1 MDHQKDESSTTLM
14 DPAAAL
20 SQVFTLLKAKDDTSR
35 FVGLS
40 LLCSL
45 LDTHDILRNDPDIV
59 VKSWAAIPS
68 KFLNR
73 LLNALEGQKRTKDE
87 ANSMNE
93 LAVSVIHVFTILLP
107 LQAIQEDKMLSFCGA
122 LVKVLQKA
130 TTETT
135 TLVVQVLVTLSSQ
148 PKGGDAMWEVDNVS
162 PLLKVAK
169 YQEPALRVVQNV
181 LLVMIYRE
189 NTTSDDLKKWDDIVS
204 QLLASNGQA
213 NTIPILEMLASAF
226 GTVQISG
233 SRPPWLQPLLQC
245 IRETILQRPT
255 LRAQKA
261 TVVLSSNLLHSI
273 PRFSQLLFSSQSSSP
288 KQFSYVFINLTL
300 IDIRSTIPSLMESL
314 ASSSYIETAFRL
326 AASYDI
332 VGAFI
337 AFLVSSLDAADDSP
351 DAANLAP
358 DMLLRLRKDIAET
371 MSLTIEFLR
380 DRWDAAVSGAAGLHP
395 SARPS
400 AENPGNANEPLAI
413 TWDSK
418 AGNIVDDVIVV
429 GSVNTLSLWLREDE
443 NDQLREEAVGIIDVL
458 LALYDRGLK
467 SPVLTALE
475 GVLAISNGM
484 EAFLDYSGWSL
495 LSNDLKHHLAASNSG
510 PYKTSDA
517 LPKSLAMDVIRILL
531 MVVESAD
538 TSRSG
543 EEWIDCVK
551 VVSDATVADAD
562 LDLWAAAAQLAVEL
576 VSKAPVRLRKRYEEH
591 SRKILHAA
599 ESKLFAKQGGVFDG
613 ETKESLLEVA
623 EGMRSLL

>member
-1 MDHQKDESSTTLM
+1 M

-20 SQVFTLLKAKDDTSR
+20 SQVFNLLKAKDDTSR

-40 LLCSL
+40 LLRSL
-45 LDTHDILRNDPDIV
+45 LDAHDVFRNDPDIV
-59 VKSWAAIPS
+59 IKCWAAIPT

-73 LLNALEGQKRTKDE
+73 LLNAVEGQKRTKEE

-122 LVKVLQKA
+122 IVKVLQRT

-135 TLVVQVLVTLSSQ
+135 TLVVQVLVTISSQ
-148 PKGGDAMWEVDNVS
+148 PKGADAMWEIDDVS

-169 YQEPALRVVQNV
+169 YQELALRVVQNV
-181 LLVMIYRE
+181 LSVTTHRE
-189 NTTSDDLKKWDDIVS
+189 HTTSDNLEKWDDIVS

-213 NTIPILEMLASAF
+213 NTVPILEMLASTF
-226 GTVQISG
+226 GTV
-233 SRPPWLQPLLQC
+233 
-245 IRETILQRPT
+245 
-255 LRAQKA
+255 
-261 TVVLSSNLLHSI
+261 
-273 PRFSQLLFSSQSSSP
+273 QSSSP

-300 IDIRSTIPSLMESL
+300 IDMRSTIPSLMQGL
-314 ASSSYIETAFRL
+314 ASPSYSEAALRL
-326 AASYDI
+326 AASYDV

-337 AFLVSSLDAADDSP
+337 AFLISSLDAADDSP
-351 DAANLAP
+351 DAPNLAP

-418 AGNIVDDVIVV
+418 AGSIVDDVIVV

-443 NDQLREEAVGIIDVL
+443 NDQLREEAVGIIDIL

-475 GVLAISNGM
+475 GVLAISNGV
-484 EAFLDYSGWSL
+484 EAFLEHSGWSL
-495 LSNDLKHHLAASNSG
+495 LSNDLKHYLAALTSG
-510 PYKTSDA
+510 PHKTPDA
-517 LPKSLAMDVIRILL
+517 LPKPLAMDVIRILL
-531 MVVESAD
+531 MVVESAGN
-538 TSRSG
+538 SRSG
-543 EEWIDCVK
+543 QGWMDCVK
-551 VVSDATVADAD
+551 VVSDVTVADAD

-576 VSKAPVRLRKRYEEH
+576 VSKAPVRLRKRYEEQ
-591 SRKILHAA
+591 SRNILHAA
-599 ESKLFAKQGGVFDG
+599 ESKLFAKRGGVFDG
-613 ETKESLLEVA
+613 ETEESLLEVA
-623 EGMRSLL
+623 EVMRSLL

>member
-1 MDHQKDESSTTLM
+1 
-14 DPAAAL
+14 
-20 SQVFTLLKAKDDTSR
+20 
-35 FVGLS
+35 
-40 LLCSL
+40 
-45 LDTHDILRNDPDIV
+45 
-59 VKSWAAIPS
+59 
-68 KFLNR
+68 
-73 LLNALEGQKRTKDE
+73 
-87 ANSMNE
+87 MNE

-226 GTVQISG
+226 GTV
-233 SRPPWLQPLLQC
+233 
-245 IRETILQRPT
+245 
-255 LRAQKA
+255 
-261 TVVLSSNLLHSI
+261 
-273 PRFSQLLFSSQSSSP
+273 QSSSP